1 MTNKIVLVDD
11 DPIIQYVH
19 LRILKKYSSQLIT
32 QFDNGSDA
40 LEYFKGNGKEGTPY
54 LVLLDINMPIMDGWE
69 FLDAVYEQGLE
80 SNMKVIVLTSSVDI
94 LDMEKAKK
102 YDNIISF
109 EQKPLTVDKV
119 GAIPVLLEYLEQG

>member
-1 MTNKIVLVDD
+1 MPNKIVLVDD

-19 LRILKKYSSQLIT
+19 LRILKKYSSQSIT

-40 LEYFKGNGKEGTPY
+40 LEYFKGNGKASLPY
-54 LVLLDINMPIMDGWE
+54 LVLLDINMPIMDGWD
-69 FLDAVYEQGLE
+69 FLDEVYEQGLE
-80 SNMKVIVLTSSVDI
+80 SKMVVIILTSSVDI

-102 YDNIISF
+102 YDNIICF

-119 GAIPVLLEYLEQG
+119 GAIPVLLEYLKQG

>member
-19 LRILKKYSSQLIT
+19 LRILKKYADQPFA
-32 QFDNGSDA
+32 QFKNGSDA
-40 LEYFKGNGKEGTPY
+40 LEYFNGNGKVESPY

-80 SNMKVIVLTSSVDI
+80 SNMSVIILTSSVDI

-102 YDNIISF
+102 YGNIISF
-109 EQKPLTVDKV
+109 EQKPLTTEKVDT
-119 GAIPVLLEYLEQG
+119 IPILLEYLKQG

>member
-1 MTNKIVLVDD
+1 MPNKIVLVDD

-80 SNMKVIVLTSSVDI
+80 SKMVVIILTSSVDI

-102 YDNIISF
+102 YDNIICF

-119 GAIPVLLEYLEQG
+119 GAIPVLLEYLKQG

>member
-1 MTNKIVLVDD
+1 MPNKIVLVDD

-19 LRILKKYSSQLIT
+19 LRILKKYSSQSIM

-40 LEYFKGNGKEGTPY
+40 LEYFKGSGNEALPY
-54 LVLLDINMPIMDGWE
+54 LVLLDINMPIMDGWD
-69 FLDAVYEQGLE
+69 FLDEVYEHGLE
-80 SNMKVIVLTSSVDI
+80 SKMVVIILTSSVDI

-102 YDNIISF
+102 YDNIICF

-119 GAIPVLLEYLEQG
+119 GAIPVLLEYLKQG

>member
-1 MTNKIVLVDD
+1 M
-11 DPIIQYVH
+11 
-19 LRILKKYSSQLIT
+19 
-32 QFDNGSDA
+32 
-40 LEYFKGNGKEGTPY
+40 
-54 LVLLDINMPIMDGWE
+54 VLLDINMPIMDGWE

-102 YDNIISF
+102 YDNIICF

-119 GAIPVLLEYLEQG
+119 GAIPVLLEYLKQG

>member
-1 MTNKIVLVDD
+1 MPNKIVLVDD

-19 LRILKKYSSQLIT
+19 LRILKKYSSQSIM

-40 LEYFKGNGKEGTPY
+40 LEYFKGSGNEGSPY
-54 LVLLDINMPIMDGWE
+54 LVLLDINMPIMDGWD
-69 FLDAVYEQGLE
+69 FLDEVYEQGLE
-80 SNMKVIVLTSSVDI
+80 SKMAVIILTSSVDI

-102 YDNIISF
+102 YDNIICF

-119 GAIPVLLEYLEQG
+119 GAIPVLLEYLKQG